1 MNLIIGKNS
10 FISKYLCKYVKGHY
24 ISHKE
29 IDNVDHKNYKNLILL
44 SFNPEYKKIKFE
56 NFDFEKKIFSY
67 FADKKIFYFSTSK
80 IYPYGENLTEQ
91 QNPNP
96 VNLYG
101 ENKLKVENIL
111 QDFTNNFFIL
121 RCSNI
126 FKKDSYAK
134 NSFLDILL
142 KNYAN
147 YNKVI
152 FDMSL
157 MTKVDFIL
165 VDSVC
170 KILNK
175 LLINDNYGIYNI
187 SSGTGLSVEFIIEKI
202 LKKTTKEL
210 DVEILNNKLKHQI
223 LNNYK
228 LRKELNLQDTFIEET
243 INEL

>member
-10 FISKYLCKYVKGHY
+10 FISKYLFRYVKGHY

-29 IDNVDHKNYKNLILL
+29 INSINFKNYDNLILL
-44 SFNPEYKKIKFE
+44 SFNPEFKKIKFE
-56 NFDFEKKIFSY
+56 NFDFEKKIFSH
-67 FADKKIFYFSTSK
+67 FTSKKVFFFSTSK
-80 IYPYGENLTEQ
+80 IYPYGTNLTEKQ
-91 QNPNP
+91 EPNP

-101 ENKLKVENIL
+101 ENKLKIENIL
-111 QDFTNNFFIL
+111 QDFTDNFFIL

-126 FKKDSYAK
+126 FKKDSYSD

-142 KNYAN
+142 KNYNN

-157 MTKVDFIL
+157 KTRVDFIL
-165 VDSVC
+165 VDRVC
-170 KILNK
+170 KILNE

-187 SSGTGLSVEFIIEKI
+187 SSGKGLSVEFIIEKI
-202 LKKTTKEL
+202 LKKTIKEL
-210 DVEILNNKLKHQI
+210 NVEILNSKLKNQT
-223 LNNYK
+223 LSNYK
-228 LRKELNLQDTFIEET
+228 IRKELNLQNNFIAET